1 MDETCGPPVC
11 IALDWTRVVQLESEP
26 REVLARMKIPTVEA
40 SDDRLDALLVFTAVD
55 RRFHQQARGGGA
67 TIALIHEQAP
77 HECDVQALQMKMTG
91 QRDGTRKHVG
101 LKDAPDTGSLDVE
114 IGRANVRNPVTNANI
129 VCR

>member
-1 MDETCGPPVC
+1 
-11 IALDWTRVVQLESEP
+11 
-26 REVLARMKIPTVEA
+26 MKIPTVEA

-101 LKDAPDTGSLDVE
+101 LKDAPDTGSLDDVAIKHTPHSSTTE
-114 IGRANVRNPVTNANI
+114 ERRVGKECGSKCKTREY
-129 VCR
+129 